1 MFIQIHHINT
11 AKNKLLN
18 YKYTIKTTFYY
29 MHTWLT
35 QLTVIVL
42 FYHCKEIL
50 DSLTFTITAV
60 LCSDI
65 KRWSKN
71 KKYILTVPSRK
82 SIISCKQSTLKSVP
96 VVGQVIPLTG
106 VLVKCMLPLSF
117 LLFPMYYPINLKQK
131 HNLSN

>member
-1 MFIQIHHINT
+1 
-11 AKNKLLN
+11 
-18 YKYTIKTTFYY
+18 

-50 DSLTFTITAV
+50 DSLTFTVTAV

-71 KKYILTVPSRK
+71 KKYILTVPSCK

-96 VVGQVIPLTG
+96 VVGQVIPLTR
-106 VLVKCMLPLSF
+106 VLVMCMLPLSF